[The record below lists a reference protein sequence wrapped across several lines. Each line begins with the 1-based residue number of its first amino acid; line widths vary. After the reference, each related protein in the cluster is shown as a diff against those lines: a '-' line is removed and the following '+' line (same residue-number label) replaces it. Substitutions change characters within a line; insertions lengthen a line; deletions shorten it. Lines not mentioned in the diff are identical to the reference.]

1 MTAQLYL
8 FNNFSAMLGKKKVH
22 LGNTTAT
29 MAGDVKRHKKKRTRN
44 SACHRSFSILCRH
57 FCVFLH
63 HKSKP
68 TRPTFQRAVM
78 RLTGQRSLRVMH
90 HLQFCPFAKH
100 RFLSEQG

>member
-8 FNNFSAMLGKKKVH
+8 FNNFSATLGKKKGTSRQYNCNYG
-22 LGNTTAT
+22 LRCKTAQ
-29 MAGDVKRHKKKRTRN
+29 KKTRN
-44 SACHRSFSILCRH
+44 SACHHSFSILCRH